1 MITNL
6 DRPLQAVTTAEV
18 DNQKLIGEIY
28 GLIDEQKTSGDEHPQ
43 HDPVIPTGRKDE
55 GEEEED
61 DDINREAGD
70 GDYQSAELNEMALVA
85 SMQAIEDYRN
95 RKAASQCRL
104 ATVNR
109 SRSCDHPHMTSPD
122 FRGYTPVPPGVM
134 TATASEFGV
143 EPFED
148 LYLGYKDGFTSA
160 TLQQTAVGSARQRV
174 QSRGATP
181 CSRLVEF
188 PERPRVRSA
197 GRAPERPKSQARDK
211 AVKHAIEM
219 MTTRVR
225 VPPSIPSMHGG
236 FGVRSPR
243 KGVYDPCID
252 AHARKETVPK
262 TYLDKG
268 MFFRYSLL
276 WSCLAL
282 KCCYSLS
289 HISFCGIPGAVFI
302 KL

>member
-28 GLIDEQKTSGDEHPQ
+28 GLLDEQKTSGEEQPQ
-43 HDPVIPTGRKDE
+43 HDTMIPTGRKDD
-55 GEEEED
+55 EEEEEE
-61 DDINREAGD
+61 DINREAGD

-104 ATVNR
+104 ATMNR
-109 SRSCDHPHMTSPD
+109 ARSCDHPHMTSPD
-122 FRGYTPVPPGVM
+122 YRGLTPVPPGVM
-134 TATASEFGV
+134 AATESEYGG

-160 TLQQTAVGSARQRV
+160 TLQQTAVGSARQRM

-181 CSRLVEF
+181 CSRLVES

-197 GRAPERPKSQARDK
+197 GRAPSRPKSRARDE
-211 AVKHAIEM
+211 AVKRAIEM

-225 VPPSIPSMHGG
+225 VPPSIPSLHGG

-268 MFFRYSLL
+268 KFFRYSLV
-276 WSCLAL
+276 WS
-282 KCCYSLS
+282 
-289 HISFCGIPGAVFI
+289 
-302 KL
+302 